1 MDEKINGQK
10 SIAKHIIDGSI
21 TIDSV
26 SDFESMLGLFP
37 DNPSLFNSFGDL
49 LFKKKSYKA
58 AARAYGKAAGL
69 FVDSDMMFP
78 AILSKVLQWRIIK
91 PTLHEVRPFFAN
103 LQRTHF
109 NSSPLQKFFKSLS
122 FPEMVSITNRL
133 KRVRL
138 PAGKV
143 FKKIG
148 DIENCLYFIAS
159 GTLKETI
166 FKPLNKEEKKHRK
179 SVVYLAASDIVGD
192 IYPFEEQIISQ
203 SYTQT
208 ITSAELGKISKQGL
222 ITICTRY
229 PNVAHSIINL
239 FKDRQAGRK
248 ESSLPARKS
257 NRHLLPLKMKLKI
270 RPKEAGYPPFI
281 LDGFS
286 RDISVGGVCVVLDAK
301 HKNIVSLAKNI
312 KDAGITIFMPG
323 GGFTLNV
330 SGSVIWSRGVISNG
344 KKTLALGI
352 QFKGMTPK
360 VSGLLVVFADM
371 LYNV

>member
-10 SIAKHIIDGSI
+10 SIAGHIIDGSI

-37 DNPSLFNSFGDL
+37 DNPALFNAFGDL
-49 LFKKKSYKA
+49 LVKKKSYKA
-58 AARAYGKAAGL
+58 AARAYGRAAGL
-69 FVDSDMMFP
+69 FFDSGMMFP

-109 NSSPLQKFFKSLS
+109 SPSLLKNFFKSLS

-133 KRVRL
+133 IKVRL
-138 PAGKV
+138 PSGDV

-148 DIENCLYFIAS
+148 DVENYLYFIAS
-159 GTLKETI
+159 GTLKETTYQ
-166 FKPLNKEEKKHRK
+166 PLSRDEKKHRK
-179 SVVYLAASDIVGD
+179 SIVYLSANDIVGD
-192 IYPFEEQIISQ
+192 IYPFEEEKLSQ
-203 SYTQT
+203 SYTEAV
-208 ITSAELGKISKQGL
+208 TSVEMGKISKKGL
-222 ITICTRY
+222 ITVCTRY
-229 PNVAHSIINL
+229 PNVAHSIIKL
-239 FKDRQAGRK
+239 FKDRKASRK
-248 ESSLPARKS
+248 KSSRSARKS
-257 NRHLLPLKMKLKI
+257 SRHSLPLKMKLKI

-301 HKNIVSLAKNI
+301 HKNVVPIAKNI
-312 KDAGITIFMPG
+312 QDAGVTIYIPG

-330 SGSVIWSRGVISNG
+330 SGTVVWSRGVISKG

-352 QFKGMTPK
+352 KFKGMTPK

-371 LYNV
+371 LYKI

>member
-1 MDEKINGQK
+1 MNEKINGQK
-10 SIAKHIIDGSI
+10 SIARHIIDGSI

-239 FKDRQAGRK
+239 FKDHQAGRK
-248 ESSLPARKS
+248 ESPLPARES

-312 KDAGITIFMPG
+312 KDAGITILIPG

>member
-10 SIAKHIIDGSI
+10 SIAGHIIDGSI

-37 DNPSLFNSFGDL
+37 ENPSLYNAFGDL
-49 LFKKKSYKA
+49 LLKKKSYKA

-69 FVDSDMMFP
+69 FMGSGMMFP

-91 PTLHEVRPFFAN
+91 PTLDEIRPFFAN
-103 LQRTHF
+103 LKRTQF
-109 NSSPLQKFFKSLS
+109 NPSPLQSFFKSLS
-122 FPEMVSITNRL
+122 FSEMVSVTNLL

-148 DIENCLYFIAS
+148 DIENHLYFIAS
-159 GTLKETI
+159 GTLKETT
-166 FKPLNKEEKKHRK
+166 FKPLNRKEEKHRK
-179 SVVYLAASDIVGD
+179 SVVYLKTSDIVGD
-192 IYPFEEQIISQ
+192 VYPFEEQKISQ
-203 SYTQT
+203 SYTET
-208 ITSAELGKISKQGL
+208 ITSAELGELSKKGL
-222 ITICTRY
+222 ITICARY
-229 PNVAHSIINL
+229 PNIAHSIINL
-239 FKDRQAGRK
+239 FKDRQAIRK
-248 ESSLPARKS
+248 ESLQPARKS
-257 NRHLLPLKMKLKI
+257 NRHSLPLKMKLKI

-286 RDISVGGVCVVLDAK
+286 RDISVGGVCVVLDTK
-301 HKNIVSLAKNI
+301 HKNIASIAKNI
-312 KDAGITIFMPG
+312 KDAGVTIFIPG

-330 SGSVIWSRGVISNG
+330 SGSVIWSRGVVSNG

>member
-10 SIAKHIIDGSI
+10 SIARHIIDGSI

-26 SDFESMLGLFP
+26 SDFESMLDLFP

-109 NSSPLQKFFKSLS
+109 NSSPLQNFFKSLS

-203 SYTQT
+203 SYTET

-229 PNVAHSIINL
+229 PNVAHAVINL
-239 FKDRQAGRK
+239 FKDHQASRK
-248 ESSLPARKS
+248 ESPLPARES

-270 RPKEAGYPPFI
+270 RPKEEGYPPFI

-312 KDAGITIFMPG
+312 KDAGVIIFMPG

>member
-1 MDEKINGQK
+1 MKEKINGQK
-10 SIAKHIIDGSI
+10 SIARHIIDGSI

-26 SDFESMLGLFP
+26 SDFENMLGLFP
-37 DNPSLFNSFGDL
+37 DNPTLFNAFGDL
-49 LFKKKSYKA
+49 LYKKKSYKA

-69 FVDSDMMFP
+69 FIGSGKMFP

-103 LQRTHF
+103 LQRTNF
-109 NSSPLQKFFKSLS
+109 NPSPLQKFFKNLS
-122 FPEMVSITNRL
+122 FPEMVSVTNRL
-133 KRVRL
+133 KRVHL

-148 DIENCLYFIAS
+148 DIENYLYFIAS
-159 GTLKETI
+159 GTLKETTYQ
-166 FKPLNKEEKKHRK
+166 PLNREDKKHRK
-179 SVVYLAASDIVGD
+179 SVIYMAASDIVGD
-192 IYPFEEQIISQ
+192 IYPFEEQKISQ
-203 SYTQT
+203 SFTEA
-208 ITSAELGKISKQGL
+208 ITSVELGKISKQGL

-239 FKDRQAGRK
+239 FKDSQAGRK
-248 ESSLPARKS
+248 ESSRQARKS
-257 NRHLLPLKMKLKI
+257 NRHSLPLKMKLKI
-270 RPKEAGYPPFI
+270 WPKEAGYPPFI

-301 HKNIVSLAKNI
+301 HKNIGFIAKNI
-312 KDAGITIFMPG
+312 KDAGVTIYIPG

-330 SGSVIWSRGVISNG
+330 SGSVVWIRGVISNG

-360 VSGLLVVFADM
+360 VSGLLVVFADV

>member
-1 MDEKINGQK
+1 LNEKINGQK
-10 SIAKHIIDGSI
+10 SIARHIIDGSI

-69 FVDSDMMFP
+69 FVDSGAMFP
-78 AILSKVLQWRIIK
+78 AILSKTLQWRIIK

-109 NSSPLQKFFKSLS
+109 KSSPLQKFFKSLS

-133 KRVRL
+133 KKVRL
-138 PAGKV
+138 PSGKV

-148 DIENCLYFIAS
+148 DVENYLYFIAS
-159 GTLKETI
+159 GTLKETTY
-166 FKPLNKEEKKHRK
+166 KPLNGKEKKNRK
-179 SVVYLAASDIVGD
+179 SIIYLATSDIVGD
-192 IYPFEEQIISQ
+192 IYPFEEQKLSQ
-203 SYTQT
+203 SYTEA
-208 ITSAELGKISKQGL
+208 ITSVELGKISKQGL
-222 ITICTRY
+222 ITVCTRY
-229 PNVAHSIINL
+229 PNVARSIINL
-239 FKDRQAGRK
+239 FKDRDANRE
-248 ESSLPARKS
+248 ESSRSARKS
-257 NRHLLPLKMKLKI
+257 NRHSLPLKMKLKI
-270 RPKEAGYPPFI
+270 RPKEAGYPSFI

-301 HKNIVSLAKNI
+301 HKNIVPIAKNI
-312 KDAGITIFMPG
+312 QGAGVTIFIPG

-330 SGSVIWSRGVISNG
+330 SGSVVWSRGVISKG
-344 KKTLALGI
+344 RKTLALGI

>member
-1 MDEKINGQK
+1 MEEKINGQK
-10 SIAKHIIDGSI
+10 SIARHIIDGSI

-26 SDFESMLGLFP
+26 SDFERMLGLFP
-37 DNPSLFNSFGDL
+37 DNPALFNAFGDL

-58 AARAYGKAAGL
+58 GARAYGKAAGL
-69 FVDSDMMFP
+69 FINSGMMFP

-103 LQRTHF
+103 LQRTQF
-109 NSSPLQKFFKSLS
+109 NPSPLHNFFKSLS
-122 FPEMVSITNRL
+122 FPEMVSVTNRL
-133 KRVRL
+133 KKVHL

-148 DIENCLYFIAS
+148 DVENFLYFIAS
-159 GTLKETI
+159 GTLKETTY
-166 FKPLNKEEKKHRK
+166 KPLNREEKKHRK
-179 SVVYLAASDIVGD
+179 SVIYLAANDIVGD
-192 IYPFEEQIISQ
+192 IYPFEEQKISQ
-203 SYTQT
+203 SYTET
-208 ITSAELGKISKQGL
+208 ITSVELGKISKQGL

-229 PNVAHSIINL
+229 PNVAHSIISL
-239 FKDRQAGRK
+239 FKDRHAGRK
-248 ESSLPARKS
+248 ESSRLARRS
-257 NRHLLPLKMKLKI
+257 NRRSLPLKMKLKI
-270 RPKEAGYPPFI
+270 WPKEAGYPPFI

-286 RDISVGGVCVVLDAK
+286 RDISVGGVCVVLDAI
-301 HKNIVSLAKNI
+301 HKNIVSIAKNI
-312 KDAGITIFMPG
+312 KNAGVTIFIPG

-330 SGSVIWSRGVISNG
+330 SGSVVWSRGVVSNE

>member
-1 MDEKINGQK
+1 MKEKINGQK
-10 SIAKHIIDGSI
+10 SIARHIIDGSI

-26 SDFESMLGLFP
+26 SDFENMLGLFP
-37 DNPSLFNSFGDL
+37 DNPTLFNAFGDL
-49 LFKKKSYKA
+49 LYKKKSYKA

-69 FVDSDMMFP
+69 FIGSGKMFP

-103 LQRTHF
+103 LQRTNF
-109 NSSPLQKFFKSLS
+109 NPSPLQKFFKNLS
-122 FPEMVSITNRL
+122 FPEMVSVTNRL
-133 KRVRL
+133 KRVHL

-148 DIENCLYFIAS
+148 DIENYLYFIAS
-159 GTLKETI
+159 GTLKETTY
-166 FKPLNKEEKKHRK
+166 KPLNREDKKHKK
-179 SVVYLAASDIVGD
+179 SVIYMAASDIVGD
-192 IYPFEEQIISQ
+192 IYPFEEQKISQ
-203 SYTQT
+203 SFTET
-208 ITSAELGKISKQGL
+208 ITSVELGKISKQGL

-239 FKDRQAGRK
+239 FKDRQEGRK
-248 ESSLPARKS
+248 ESSRQARKS
-257 NRHLLPLKMKLKI
+257 NRHSLPLKMKLKI
-270 RPKEAGYPPFI
+270 WPKEAGYPPFI

-301 HKNIVSLAKNI
+301 HKNIGFIAKNI
-312 KDAGITIFMPG
+312 KDAGVTIYMPG

-330 SGSVIWSRGVISNG
+330 SGSVVWSRGVIGND